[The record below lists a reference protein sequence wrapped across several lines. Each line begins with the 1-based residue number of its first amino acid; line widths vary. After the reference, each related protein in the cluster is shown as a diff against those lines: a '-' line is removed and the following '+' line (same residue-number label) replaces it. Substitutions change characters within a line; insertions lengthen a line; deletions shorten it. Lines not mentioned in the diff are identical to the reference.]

1 MLVNKYEDIS
11 LLSKNELYD
20 LVVQASDWDTLLN
33 QILSIKC
40 AIRKSPKKLDSI
52 KKIIDKALNY
62 ERPNND
68 PYWGHY
74 DSYLH
79 EIKKSILSLKSEISN
94 SEIREMLVYLKF
106 QAENDHIFGEFEE
119 DGEWSMVL
127 DDINEFIHEFEN

>member
-1 MLVNKYEDIS
+1 M
-11 LLSKNELYD
+11 
-20 LVVQASDWDTLLN
+20 
-33 QILSIKC
+33 
-40 AIRKSPKKLDSI
+40 
-52 KKIIDKALNY
+52 NY